1 MIIMKALKRPI
12 TSLSLVVAF
21 ALGLVAISTWH
32 RQRGGTGTGR
42 ATSSSPAASA
52 AG

>member
-1 MIIMKALKRPI
+1 MIFMKVLKRPI

-21 ALGLVAISTWH
+21 TLGLVAISTWH
-32 RQRGGTGTGR
+32 RHRGGADTER

-52 AG
+52 TG